1 MNIFSDHINNA
12 CPSILRAT
20 LINLLL
26 ILLFVLLP
34 NQTAGQTKILIDDQE
49 FTIDA
54 IAAIDS
60 LYNRNEAA
68 ARVILKPWQNRYP
81 DHPIW
86 ILWSGMENWWLV
98 LEDLAVTDHEERFIE
113 LMREADFEAGRILRN
128 EPDHTD
134 ALVIRA
140 VSNSY
145 VARMHANKEQW
156 ITSLQVGRRGFQAHQ
171 RLMEVAPDLPDNYFA
186 EGMKYYYAAYV
197 PETYP
202 IVRPV
207 SFFLPDGDREKGM
220 ELLKEAIEKSIFARP
235 EATYFLATINF
246 FYENDHL
253 TAKRLYYSLV
263 EQYPDN
269 GYYRRMYMGTLGQ
282 LREYSNMIQFYSETV
297 AHWQLKGLPA
307 PAVMEHELTY
317 WCGRAQYYLGD
328 YSSAFNSFAKAA
340 EIGNG
345 LANSERRDL
354 QTLSTYFAGITAEE
368 LGRHDQAAKYYRMAI
383 SQRAMPEA
391 VRGARERLRELDS

>member
-1 MNIFSDHINNA
+1 MST
-12 CPSILRAT
+12 IL
-20 LINLLL
+20 NGLLML
-26 ILLFVLLP
+26 SLFILLP
-34 NQTAGQTKILIDDQE
+34 NISVGQTKILIADQE

-54 IAAIDS
+54 IVAIDS

-68 ARVILKPWQNRYP
+68 ARTILKPWQNRYP
-81 DHPIW
+81 EHPIW
-86 ILWSGMENWWLV
+86 ILWSGMEKWWMV
-98 LEDLAVTDHEERFIE
+98 LEDLAVTHHEERFIE

-140 VSNSY
+140 VANSY

-207 SFFLPDGDREKGM
+207 AFFLPDGDRETGM
-220 ELLKEAIEKSIFARP
+220 QLLKVAIEKSIFARP

-246 FYENDHL
+246 FYENDHQ
-253 TAKRLYYSLV
+253 TAKKLYYTLV

-269 GYYRRMYMGTLGQ
+269 GYYRRMYMSTLGQ
-282 LREYSNMIQFYSETV
+282 LREYRNMIQFYHDTME
-297 AHWQLKGLPA
+297 HWKLKGLPDHQ
-307 PAVMEHELTY
+307 VMEQELTY
-317 WCGRAQYYLGD
+317 WCGRAYYYMAD
-328 YSSAFNSFAKAA
+328 YPSAFKSFAKAA
-340 EIGNG
+340 ELG
-345 LANSERRDL
+345 LMLENKERRDL
-354 QTLSTYFAGITAEE
+354 HTLSTYFAGITAEE
-368 LGRHDQAAKYYRMAI
+368 LGRYDQAKNYYRMAV
-383 SQRAMPEA
+383 SQRALPEA
-391 VRGARERLRELDS
+391 IKRARERLRELDA

>member
-1 MNIFSDHINNA
+1 MNAYPDHIKKAFSKRA
-12 CPSILRAT
+12 CSIIT
-20 LINLLL
+20 VSLI
-26 ILLFVLLP
+26 VLLSLISP
-34 NQTAGQTKILIDDQE
+34 RVINGQTKILINDPD
-49 FTIDA
+49 FTVDA

-60 LYNRNEAA
+60 LYNRNESASHK
-68 ARVILKPWQNRYP
+68 ILESWKNRYP

-86 ILWSGMENWWLV
+86 ILWSGMEKWWLV
-98 LEDLAVTDHEERFIE
+98 LEDLAVTDHEERFVN
-113 LMREADFEAGRILRN
+113 LMRQADFEAGRILRN

-171 RLMEVAPDLPDNYFA
+171 RLIEVAPDLPDNYFA

-207 SFFLPDGDREKGM
+207 AFFLPDGDREKGM
-220 ELLKEAIEKSIFARP
+220 QMLAEAIEKAIFARP

-246 FYENDHL
+246 FYENDHE

-269 GYYRRMYMGTLGQ
+269 GYYRRMYMSTLGQ
-282 LREYSNMIQFYSETV
+282 LREYTHMIRFYHETM
-297 AHWQLKGLPA
+297 AHWKMRGLPDH
-307 PAVMEHELTY
+307 PVMEHELTY
-317 WCGRAQYYLGD
+317 WSGRAYYYLAD
-328 YSSAFNSFAKAA
+328 YSSALNSFTKAV
-340 EIGNG
+340 EIGNK
-345 LANSERRDL
+345 LENRERRDL
-354 QTLSTYFAGITAEE
+354 HTLSTYFAGATAEE
-368 LGRHDQAAKYYRMAI
+368 LGRDEQAVIYYRMAV

-391 VRGARERLRELDS
+391 VRRARERLRELDA